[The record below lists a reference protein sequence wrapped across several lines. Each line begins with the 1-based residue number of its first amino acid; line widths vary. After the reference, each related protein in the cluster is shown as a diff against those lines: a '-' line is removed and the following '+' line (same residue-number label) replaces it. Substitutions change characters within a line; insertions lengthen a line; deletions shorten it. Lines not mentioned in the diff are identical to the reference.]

1 MIHILQP
8 QLERLLK
15 NALEKF
21 VKPGVLIGVITGC
34 LKNAGLLFVDFKDA
48 TNHHIANNNLMI
60 EFLTKQTVA
69 KLLEERNIFLT
80 FYNILQAFFS
90 GRILGEV
97 MSSKG

>member
-48 TNHHIANNNLMI
+48 TNHITNNNLMTG
-60 EFLTKQTVA
+60 FLTKQTVA